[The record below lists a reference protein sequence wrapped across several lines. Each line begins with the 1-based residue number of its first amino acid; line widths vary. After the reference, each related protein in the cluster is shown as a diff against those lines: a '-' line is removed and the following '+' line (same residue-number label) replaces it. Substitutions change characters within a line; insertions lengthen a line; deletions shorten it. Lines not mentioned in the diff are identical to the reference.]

1 MSKSKRLAILI
12 VTYLKTVVKDFNAV
26 GFELNESVVEFNKN
40 EDCSLIT
47 IKNGSADP
55 RLIKIQRGMKGMLS
69 LLNSSMTK
77 RYKNN
82 SHYN

>member
-1 MSKSKRLAILI
+1 
-12 VTYLKTVVKDFNAV
+12 VVKDFNAV